1 MPESALQSVETPRG
15 IKTAAAGTLVEGLGL
30 ALSSTRAGRKVVL
43 GLKCSLKKHPEGDMV
58 VASESLQGKL
68 DMLEGILQEMG
79 SVIVAYSGG
88 VDSTFLAAIAHD
100 VPW

>member
-1 MPESALQSVETPRG
+1 
-15 IKTAAAGTLVEGLGL
+15 
-30 ALSSTRAGRKVVL
+30 
-43 GLKCSLKKHPEGDMV
+43 MV

-88 VDSTFLAAIAHD
+88 VDSTFLAATAHD
-100 VPW
+100 VLGERSLAVTASSPSMAPDDLGGSRGNRDTVGPASQGD